1 MKQVI
6 IYPGRFQPML
16 SHHAEVYS
24 QLQSQFPEADVYIGT
39 SDKVE
44 SGKSPFTFAEK
55 QQIATA
61 HGIEPSKVL
70 QAKRPYHK
78 DDYPFDEE
86 NTVIVFAV
94 GEKDMDRFPF
104 SNVNPDTDLDMMVKD
119 KTKPKYYQ
127 KINTYRTDPKPMA
140 ERGYITLAP
149 TISVGNEVAS
159 ASAFRDALKNAPDKE
174 SAEQVYTKQ
183 FGNFDPKIFEL
194 IYGKITGQ
202 NDMNEELNN
211 MRKLAGM
218 QPLTESFD
226 PAMEPNSESTM
237 FDAAMD
243 AYDDHGEDGLAQHL
257 GMSSEEFD
265 AELNELGAHKG
276 LHADDDRDELVQ
288 LLVQDLID
296 NREVDEPDYS
306 TEAVSE
312 TKYKQCK
319 SCAGEGCDHCGG
331 TGKHAIE
338 EEDDDYVDN
347 YNMKGD
353 DEINADD
360 EDCIDCN
367 GTGYKDGDVNQMK
380 SCPKCDGEGKDDGY
394 FGGTKAYEAEEEDTS
409 TIEVNKPVALAGD
422 SIWDDGGKN
431 PKSVNVTSISVI
443 KDIDEDDY
451 AQVNVEHDGPWTI
464 YTDTGFEAEISKL
477 VGFDTSFTE
486 QGMQEEGIASM
497 EGNTSDKGQTE
508 DLDRMRHLAGLEE
521 AEMPDFDKGE
531 RPRNSKERVAYRN
544 WKKDSAAGAK
554 KDDDVVSISPKDK
567 KDAEARPAN
576 AAAADP
582 STAQFTDIT
591 LKGMKVDGKSIPSSQ
606 RAKSIANQFPEGS
619 DLTDPAVKKEVFLK
633 FTAKRPDLM
642 FGEINARLSNDEKG
656 LAISDRLSPIVRQLE
671 DSRNIMELEAE
682 DKSFALKLLQSAITD
697 MELVK
702 STDIDKQIDVEPMQL
717 DTDGDEED
725 YDDDAMVPV
734 LDTDGDDDLVRDSVN
749 FDSIRAGYD
758 VLPEGKMKDVIQDAM
773 DMSREEFEQARPGF
787 DYDEIIADYGD
798 ELDEGKLPAGLQAYQ
813 DKKNGK
819 KDDADKDEDK
829 EVDEDKDEDKD
840 EVDEALNDMRKAAGI
855 EIAEGAKIDCP
866 CCNGGNDSCQ
876 KGKDVCGTCDGTGK
890 VDEAYE
896 AVVEAV
902 VEEVAEV
909 VTNSA
914 LNDAMA
920 ELKALAGI

>member
-86 NTVIVFAV
+86 NTVIIFAV

-119 KTKPKYYQ
+119 KSKPKYYQ

-296 NREVDEPDYS
+296 NREVEQPDYS

-338 EEDDDYVDN
+338 EVEAN
-347 YNMKGD
+347 EFEKT
-353 DEINADD
+353 IA
-360 EDCIDCN
+360 
-367 GTGYKDGDVNQMK
+367 VNQ
-380 SCPKCDGEGKDDGY
+380 SVE
-394 FGGTKAYEAEEEDTS
+394 
-409 TIEVNKPVALAGD
+409 LAGD
-422 SIWDDGGKN
+422 SIWDKEGTKN
-431 PKSVNVTSISVI
+431 PNSIEVKDIVVHAPFDVEDGDNFVEVSVNH
-443 KDIDEDDY
+443 
-451 AQVNVEHDGPWTI
+451 NGPWTI

-477 VGFDTSFTE
+477 VGFKVKFTE
-486 QGMQEEGIASM
+486 QGMQEEGVASLEGDKDDTAVAEDIA
-497 EGNTSDKGQTE
+497 
-508 DLDRMRHLAGLEE
+508 RMRHLSGLEE

-567 KDAEARPAN
+567 RDAEARPAN

-642 FGEINARLSNDEKG
+642 FGEINARLSNDEQG

-717 DTDGDEED
+717 DTDGDDED

-840 EVDEALNDMRKAAGI
+840 EVDEALNDMRRAAGI
-855 EIAEGAKIDCP
+855 EIVEGAKIDCP
-866 CCNGGNDSCQ
+866 CCNGGNDSCSN
-876 KGKDVCGTCDGTGK
+876 GKDVCGTCDGTGK

>member
-24 QLQSQFPEADVYIGT
+24 QLQTQFPEADVYIGT

-86 NTVIVFAV
+86 NTVIIFAV

-119 KTKPKYYQ
+119 KSKPKYYQ

-288 LLVQDLID
+288 LLVQDIID
-296 NREVDEPDYS
+296 NREVQPQE
-306 TEAVSE
+306 EATDVSE
-312 TKYKQCK
+312 EKAPSHYDLEQAYFRIYQMTDEMGDEALEQMNEYAPKF
-319 SCAGEGCDHCGG
+319 SDALERAEGD
-331 TGKHAIE
+331 IE
-338 EEDDDYVDN
+338 DIPAEEIPAYMAELDN
-347 YNMKGD
+347 AAFEMGAP
-353 DEINADD
+353 EL
-360 EDCIDCN
+360 ES
-367 GTGYKDGDVNQMK
+367 VQ
-380 SCPKCDGEGKDDGY
+380 
-394 FGGTKAYEAEEEDTS
+394 EAEAEDTS
-409 TIEVNKPVALAGD
+409 TIEVNKPIALAGD
-422 SIWDDGGKN
+422 SIWDDGGQN

-477 VGFDTSFTE
+477 VGFDTRFTE
-486 QGMQEEGIASM
+486 QGMQEEGVASM
-497 EGNTSDKGQTE
+497 EGSTSDKGQTE

-567 KDAEARPAN
+567 RDAEARPAN

-642 FGEINARLSNDEKG
+642 FGEINARLSNDEQG

-717 DTDGDEED
+717 DTDGDDED

-734 LDTDGDDDLVRDSVN
+734 LDTDGDDDLVRDSIN

-840 EVDEALNDMRKAAGI
+840 EVDEALNDMRRAAGI
-855 EIAEGAKIDCP
+855 EIVEGAKIDCP
-866 CCNGGNDSCQ
+866 CCKGGKDSCSH
-876 KGKDVCGTCDGTGK
+876 GKDVCGTCDGTGK

>member
-86 NTVIVFAV
+86 NTVIIFAV

-119 KTKPKYYQ
+119 KSKPKYYQ

-296 NREVDEPDYS
+296 NREVEQPDYS

-338 EEDDDYVDN
+338 EV
-347 YNMKGD
+347 
-353 DEINADD
+353 
-360 EDCIDCN
+360 
-367 GTGYKDGDVNQMK
+367 
-380 SCPKCDGEGKDDGY
+380 
-394 FGGTKAYEAEEEDTS
+394 EANEFEK
-409 TIEVNKPVALAGD
+409 TIEVNKPIALAGD
-422 SIWDDGGKN
+422 SIWDKEGTKN
-431 PKSVNVTSISVI
+431 PNSIEVKDIVVHAPFDVEDDDNFVEVSVNH
-443 KDIDEDDY
+443 
-451 AQVNVEHDGPWTI
+451 NGPWTI

-477 VGFDTSFTE
+477 VGFKVKFTE
-486 QGMQEEGIASM
+486 QGMQEEGVASLEGDKDDTAVAEDIA
-497 EGNTSDKGQTE
+497 
-508 DLDRMRHLAGLEE
+508 RMRHLSGLEE

-567 KDAEARPAN
+567 RDAEARPAN

-642 FGEINARLSNDEKG
+642 FGEINARLSNDEQG

-717 DTDGDEED
+717 DTDGDDED

-734 LDTDGDDDLVRDSVN
+734 LDTDGDDDLVRDSIN

-829 EVDEDKDEDKD
+829 EVDKDKDEDKD
-840 EVDEALNDMRKAAGI
+840 EVDEALNDMRRAAGI
-855 EIAEGAKIDCP
+855 EIVEGAKIDCP
-866 CCNGGNDSCQ
+866 CCNGGNDSCSN
-876 KGKDVCGTCDGTGK
+876 GKDVCGTCDGTGK